1 MLTINH
7 GQSILDDIAMRKC
20 FAAQYERIILTPMSD
35 HAFITFMH
43 ERERWQKILT
53 LVRERGVIRV
63 RDLVSATGASSAT
76 LRRDLT
82 KLEEMGQLRRVH
94 GGVQAIEAAQQSHL
108 ATRSFGI
115 SQALHTERKRAV
127 AKAAAALCVDGESII
142 INAGSTTWF
151 MAEFLH
157 AARLQILTNSFP
169 IAQELMATS
178 QNRIVLPGG
187 ELYREQGI
195 VLSPFDEDAVQH
207 FTASKMFMSCYSIT
221 PMGIIEGDP
230 LIARAE
236 AKLLSRADK
245 LVVIADSSKFESR
258 GSMVVCQLSRVHTLV
273 TDDAAPPHMLEH
285 LRALGVNVVI
295 ADHVSIKS
303 LSAA

>member
-1 MLTINH
+1 
-7 GQSILDDIAMRKC
+7 
-20 FAAQYERIILTPMSD
+20 
-35 HAFITFMH
+35 MH
-43 ERERWQKILT
+43 ERERWQVILT
-53 LVRERGVIRV
+53 QVRERGVMSV
-63 RDLVSATGASSAT
+63 RELMPITQASSAT

-82 KLEEMGQLRRVH
+82 KLEELGQVRRVH
-94 GGVQAIEAAQQSHL
+94 GGVEAVEVSNQPHL
-108 ATRSFGI
+108 ATRSFGV
-115 SQALHTERKRAV
+115 SQTFNAARKRDV
-127 AKAAAALCVDGESII
+127 AKAAAAMCGDGESII
-142 INAGSTTWF
+142 INAGSTTWS
-151 MAEFLH
+151 MVEFL
-157 AARLQILTNSFP
+157 RERRMQILTNSFP
-169 IAQELMATS
+169 IAQELIATS

-187 ELYREQGI
+187 EVYREQGI
-195 VLSPFDEDAVQH
+195 VLSPFDEDAIQH

-273 TDDAAPPHMLEH
+273 TDDAAPPLMIDHIKS
-285 LRALGVNVVI
+285 LGVKVVI
-295 ADHVSIKS
+295 AEQESNLA

>member
-1 MLTINH
+1 
-7 GQSILDDIAMRKC
+7 
-20 FAAQYERIILTPMSD
+20 MSD
-35 HAFITFMH
+35 HAFIVIMH

-53 LVRERGVIRV
+53 LVRQRGVVRV
-63 RDLVSATGASSAT
+63 RDLVSSTGASQAT

-82 KLEEMGQLRRVH
+82 KLEELGELRRVH
-94 GGVQAIEAAQQSHL
+94 GGVEAMEPAQQSHL
-108 ATRSFGI
+108 ATRSFGV
-115 SQALHTERKRAV
+115 SQTMNADLKRAV
-127 AKAAAALCVDGESII
+127 AKAAAGLCEDGESII

-151 MAEFLH
+151 MAEFLRSH
-157 AARLQILTNSFP
+157 RLQILTNSFP
-169 IAQELMATS
+169 IAQELISTS

-187 ELYREQGI
+187 EVYR
-195 VLSPFDEDAVQH
+195 DEDAIQH
-207 FTASKMFMSCYSIT
+207 FIASKMFMSCFSIT

-245 LVVIADSSKFESR
+245 LVVIADSSKFEPR

-273 TDDAAPPHMLEH
+273 TDDAAPLQMLDH
-285 LRALGVNVVI
+285 FRSLGVNVVV
-295 ADHVSIKS
+295 AERENSRS